1 MNTQMPPQKP
11 QSFMSSMK
19 EAASKTSSNAMG
31 FMKKAVDSARV
42 SMSLPAIK
50 KFREDLEKEM
60 SNKQEWE
67 KRPVQDR
74 QAVFNEIKSISKL
87 LHKEG
92 VRANMAR
99 NLGWKGNGGKK
110 SSKKSSKKSVKKSKT
125 LKKR

>member
-1 MNTQMPPQKP
+1 
-11 QSFMSSMK
+11 
-19 EAASKTSSNAMG
+19 MG

-50 KFREDLEKEM
+50 KFREDLEKEI

-74 QAVFNEIKSISKL
+74 QAVFNEIKAISKL

-99 NLGWKGNGGKK
+99 NLGWKGKGGKK
-110 SSKKSSKKSVKKSKT
+110 SSKKSVKKSVKKSKT